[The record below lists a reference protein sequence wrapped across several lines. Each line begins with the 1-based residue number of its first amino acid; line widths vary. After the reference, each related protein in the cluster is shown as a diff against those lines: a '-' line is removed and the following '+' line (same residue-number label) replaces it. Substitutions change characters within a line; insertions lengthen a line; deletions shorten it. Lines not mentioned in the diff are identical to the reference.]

1 MWQCTVP
8 NAVQPL
14 PYLQVRTLL
23 ELHQELQSGHLGVE
37 QSPLQ
42 ADDSWALLAAPPN
55 LKELVREEIR
65 LLLIGLQQK
74 ASQEGRYWRLEE
86 KGLERIK
93 AKITCA
99 KHMFAPHTS
108 ICNVRSPFKSVELI
122 PALHSHSLGLNHIA
136 FVIPT

>member
-1 MWQCTVP
+1 MGVQLVFLGCVSASSFGEVEGGGKITLRKLLQFVSMCTCVNFWMWQCTVP

-93 AKITCA
+93 
-99 KHMFAPHTS
+99 
-108 ICNVRSPFKSVELI
+108 
-122 PALHSHSLGLNHIA
+122 G
-136 FVIPT
+136 